1 VTQSQTQGSTGPIKP
16 TLHGSQLRG
25 GTLSLVEK
33 AALAQR
39 FGYPGVD
46 FSLAEARAFPGGP
59 SAVRDLLA
67 RHGLQGSTVAGILG
81 VRLTDASD
89 AEFDEALGR
98 VRANA
103 QDAAACGGTRT
114 GTGLPCRADA
124 PKDALWPAVVGRI
137 KRLDEALDGTG
148 MRLGVEFIGVKTLRL
163 EKPHAFVQS
172 MVEANRLLDEAGA
185 RNVGLTL
192 DSYHWY
198 AAEDT
203 LETIHQT
210 PAERIAILHVN
221 DAKPLPPRELLDAD
235 RVLPGE
241 GVIPLAEWLRAIAG
255 TGFDGFIAL
264 EVLGP
269 RLAGLS
275 PEACARLGKETVGA
289 AFAAAGMP
297 PPFKG

>member
-1 VTQSQTQGSTGPIKP
+1 M
-16 TLHGSQLRG
+16 
-25 GTLSLVEK
+25 
-33 AALAQR
+33 A
-39 FGYPGVD
+39 
-46 FSLAEARAFPGGP
+46 
-59 SAVRDLLA
+59 
-67 RHGLQGSTVAGILG
+67 
-81 VRLTDASD
+81 
-89 AEFDEALGR
+89 
-98 VRANA
+98 
-103 QDAAACGGTRT
+103 
-114 GTGLPCRADA
+114 
-124 PKDALWPAVVGRI
+124 
-137 KRLDEALDGTG
+137 
-148 MRLGVEFIGVKTLRL
+148 
-163 EKPHAFVQS
+163 
-172 MVEANRLLDEAGA
+172 EANRLLDEAGA

-269 RLAGLS
+269 RLAGLP
-275 PEACARLGKETVGA
+275 PEACARLGQETVGA
-289 AFAAAGMP
+289 VFAEAGMP
-297 PPFKG
+297 PPFKA